1 MPPRWKTHGC
11 VSVGPRHRS
20 RDGNY
25 SASAFLPFVSL
36 HALSSLSPQ
45 TASYRLQQE
54 TKQRW
59 SHFCLDTGLP
69 LGNNLLDIFY
79 FFIYFFSLQKDLK
92 VLHEQ
97 FMVEKPKP
105 PLKEPARFPRQHC
118 DHLAVPLP
126 TVSAL
131 PMGLLRSDTMLQRC
145 SAQAEHQ
152 EPFCSHGVT

>member
-1 MPPRWKTHGC
+1 MENTWMRQRRT
-11 VSVGPRHRS
+11 
-20 RDGNY
+20 
-25 SASAFLPFVSL
+25 SASF
-36 HALSSLSPQ
+36 
-45 TASYRLQQE
+45 
-54 TKQRW
+54 QRRKLFCFCFFT
-59 SHFCLDTGLP
+59 FCLLARPELLVAPDCLISPAAGNEAALEP
-69 LGNNLLDIFY
+69 LLSGHWTSSWKQLVGY
-79 FFIYFFSLQKDLK
+79 FLFLFFFFFSLQKDLK

-97 FMVEKPKP
+97 FMVEKPK

-145 SAQAEHQ
+145 SARAEHQ